1 MRKIIFAFIWLLSF
15 LLLLLVCDQ
24 FLLRYPGENTP
35 LLSDFQY
42 FYKDVRQRVVA
53 LNPQQKEHSV
63 QQVISQR
70 LQQVSG
76 TTGEHKVETGGKNA
90 APTQQG
96 VHYIYLDEQQS
107 LNFAERWED
116 IPPPLRHSA
125 KKLDN

>member
-1 MRKIIFAFIWLLSF
+1 MSKIIFSFIWLLSF

-35 LLSDFQY
+35 LLSDFQR
-42 FYKDVRQRVVA
+42 FYKDVRQRVIA
-53 LNPQQKEHSV
+53 LNPPQEEHSV

-70 LQQVSG
+70 LQQVRG
-76 TTGEHKVETGGKNA
+76 ATGERKVDTRGEDA
-90 APTQQG
+90 AATQQG